1 MAANRRATFE
11 KNIRRLVDDC
21 PDDHINQMD
30 RPTINDN
37 LDKLRRNF
45 DRFETE
51 HLGLVGESKTVNETQ
66 AHDEKYVEIDEIA
79 TALRR
84 KLAKRDLDLKKEEEI
99 ARQPQQA
106 NAIAPQQV
114 EVNIK
119 NPNVFNNIDDTWGT
133 FYGDW
138 NKWPDFRE
146 RFRANVH
153 ENDALTPVQKCQLL
167 IKACKNAAKST
178 IGVDIAATEAN
189 YIRAW
194 EQLHRVYQDDY
205 LAIQQTVS
213 KLLTFRDIQMASYN
227 DLRAMSDMIHS
238 VEGELSN
245 FFDVKHWHPMIMF
258 ACLLRLDSE
267 TYEKWEV
274 ERQSMLAKK
283 DERANNDAQ
292 IEQPNEQ
299 QQQRPNQNDDNSE
312 GLVLPTLDQF
322 KGFLERHSRIL
333 MHKHG
338 QSRDSSIDKNQ
349 SRNRD
354 SSANRSKTGAVP
366 KGKSNQ
372 QESGPRH
379 GQNSNQRRPMQKLP
393 PCRLCNNDHGLF
405 SCQIFRD
412 MPFAERVEMVNKYN
426 LCKVCF
432 HIHEQGN
439 CHINQ
444 HPCKKCHGQQT
455 HNTLIC
461 PSREAEK
468 RTAMLSVVGN
478 SPNPITFSSQGNKR
492 SHSDESQPQ

>member
-1 MAANRRATFE
+1 MAANRRAAFE
-11 KNIRRLVDDC
+11 KNIKRLVDDC
-21 PDDHINQMD
+21 PDDHIDQMD
-30 RPTINDN
+30 RPTVDDN

-45 DRFETE
+45 DKFETE
-51 HLGLVGESKTVNETQ
+51 HLGLIGDAKTVVETQ
-66 AHDEKYVEIDEIA
+66 AHDDKYTEVDEIA
-79 TALRR
+79 TTLRR
-84 KLAKRDLDLKKEEEI
+84 KLAKRDLDLKKEEEA

-106 NAIAPQQV
+106 NAAAPQQV

-119 NPNVFNNIDDTWGT
+119 NPNVFGNIDDTWGA

-189 YIRAW
+189 YNRAW

-213 KLLTFRDIQMASYN
+213 KLLTFRDINMASYH

-258 ACLLRLDSE
+258 TCLLRLDSE

-274 ERQSMLAKK
+274 ERQSMLTKK
-283 DERANNDAQ
+283 DDRQNNDVQ
-292 IEQPNEQ
+292 MDQPND
-299 QQQRPNQNDDNSE
+299 QQQRQNQNDDNVE
-312 GLVLPTLDQF
+312 GPILPTLDQF

-338 QSRDSSIDKNQ
+338 QVRDSSMDRNQ
-349 SRNRD
+349 QRSRDPSQNRQK
-354 SSANRSKTGAVP
+354 SGGAVP
-366 KGKSNQ
+366 KQKPNQ
-372 QESGPRH
+372 QENGSRQ
-379 GQNSNQRRPMQKLP
+379 GQNSNQKRPMQKLAL
-393 PCRLCNNDHGLF
+393 CRLCNNDHGLF

-412 MPFAERVEMVNKYN
+412 MPFVERVEMVNKHN

-432 HIHEQGN
+432 HVHDQGS

-444 HPCKKCHGQQT
+444 HPCKKCNGQQT

-468 RTAMLSVVGN
+468 RTTMLSVVGN
-478 SPNPITFSSQGNKR
+478 NPNPITFNKPGQKR
-492 SHSDESQPQ
+492 SHAEQGHTE